1 MSRLMIAPL
10 SILLLAVGVYAAIL
24 NFTFTVTSASVT
36 ASGTSVS
43 VSGPATLTVSGVGTD
58 TGTFSASGSLTNISG
73 GNVTIPFT
81 TTLGYGTLTGTMT
94 FPETALVNPGP
105 ASSSTTITGGTGRY
119 AGSTSSTVPASGLTG
134 PLLSGGTLSFSTSGT
149 ADARS
154 FTFTVTNAPVTV
166 SGTTVFSGPATL
178 ALAGSSPDTGTFT
191 ASGSLTN
198 ISGGNVTVPFT
209 VTLGHGTINGTMTF
223 PETVLVNSG
232 PFSASATITGGTG
245 SYAGY
250 TSSTLT
256 ASGTVTGS
264 LLSGGTISFSISG
277 TVNTPGGGTTPPA
290 PTIASVTDGASYTA
304 NVAQGAFFTVWGTN
318 LAPSSSGLTDFP
330 RPTSVGGVKVTFT
343 PTTGGAGTDT
353 YLIYIGTGQIN
364 GLLPS
369 TVPVGNYTVTVTNGT
384 VSSPV
389 ATKVVASKPAL
400 FTQDQSGTGLAVV
413 QNYVS
418 SSETDWNRLTTGTY
432 NAALSSPA
440 KPGQVLIA
448 WGTGIGPYPQAD
460 NAAGVYHDFST
471 AEPITAIVG
480 GVSIPV
486 AFAGRAGYAG
496 EDQINFTLPNNIP
509 TGCAVPL
516 QISVNGVLSAVTT
529 ISIAPSASA
538 TACVQPGYTTQ
549 QLQSLDQG
557 GTITTGGFALS
568 QIVATVPSIGAEKLD
583 SIAGSFSQ
591 MTGFQLSSSGT
602 QNVTVTTIGSCTVVH
617 ALITSTT
624 AAASHVTTFDAGT
637 VTLTGPS
644 GTNLNNQKLT
654 ETNNAY
660 SYQIGTEG
668 VTIPGQPSGSILAG
682 TYNLTGAGGT
692 DIGPFNTS
700 ITLGPPLSLNN
711 PLPATVTESAGL
723 TINWMGGNASDPV
736 NIIGY
741 SGSVSGTGADAI
753 TNATE
758 FICTT
763 TAGQKT
769 FTVPAAVLTLLPTIT
784 AAQVSAGTV
793 AGALELTSSVTPVNF
808 NATLKKDGSN
818 IPGVF
823 SYTFVTQG
831 SVLYQ

>member
-1 MSRLMIAPL
+1 
-10 SILLLAVGVYAAIL
+10 
-24 NFTFTVTSASVT
+24 
-36 ASGTSVS
+36 
-43 VSGPATLTVSGVGTD
+43 
-58 TGTFSASGSLTNISG
+58 
-73 GNVTIPFT
+73 
-81 TTLGYGTLTGTMT
+81 
-94 FPETALVNPGP
+94 
-105 ASSSTTITGGTGRY
+105 
-119 AGSTSSTVPASGLTG
+119 
-134 PLLSGGTLSFSTSGT
+134 
-149 ADARS
+149 
-154 FTFTVTNAPVTV
+154 VTNASVTV

-209 VTLGHGTINGTMTF
+209 VTLGPGTINGTVTF

-232 PFSASATITGGTG
+232 PFSASAAIAGGTG

-264 LLSGGTISFSISG
+264 LLSGGTISFTTSG
-277 TVNTPGGGTTPPA
+277 TVNTGGGGTTTPV
-290 PTIASVTDGASYTA
+290 PTIASVTDGASYTS

-318 LAPSSSGLTDFP
+318 LAPSSSGLTNFP

-353 YLIYIGTGQIN
+353 YLIYVGTSQIN
-364 GLLPS
+364 CLLPS
-369 TVPVGNYTVTVTNGT
+369 TVPVGNYNVTVTNGT

-432 NAALSSPA
+432 NGALSSPA

-448 WGTGIGPYPQAD
+448 WGTGIGPYAAAD
-460 NAAGVYHDFST
+460 NAAGVYYDFST
-471 AEPITAIVG
+471 SEPIAAIVG

-496 EDQINFTLPNNIP
+496 EDQINFTLPNNVP
-509 TGCAVPL
+509 TGCAVTL

-568 QIVATVPSIGAEKLD
+568 QIVATVPSIGTEKLD
-583 SIAGSFSQ
+583 SIGGFFSQ
-591 MTGFQLSSSGT
+591 VTGFQLSSSGT

-617 ALITSTT
+617 AMITSTT
-624 AAASHVTTFDAGT
+624 AAASHVTNFDAGT
-637 VTLTGPS
+637 VNLTGPS

-654 ETNNAY
+654 ETTDTY
-660 SYQIGTEG
+660 SYTIGTEG
-668 VTIPGQPSGSILAG
+668 IIIPGQPSGSILAG
-682 TYNLTGAGGT
+682 TYTLAGAGGN
-692 DIGPFNTS
+692 DVGPFNTS
-700 ITLGPPLSLNN
+700 ITLGPPLNLNN
-711 PLPATVTESAGL
+711 PLPAAVTESAGL
-723 TINWMGGNASDPV
+723 TISWTGGNASDPV
-736 NIIGY
+736 DIIGY
-741 SGSVSGTGADAI
+741 SGSVSGTGNNQI

-784 AAQVSAGTV
+784 AAQVNAGTV
-793 AGALELTSSVTPVNF
+793 SGALDVTSSVTPVNF

-818 IPGVF
+818 IPSVF
-823 SYTFVTQG
+823 SYTFVADG